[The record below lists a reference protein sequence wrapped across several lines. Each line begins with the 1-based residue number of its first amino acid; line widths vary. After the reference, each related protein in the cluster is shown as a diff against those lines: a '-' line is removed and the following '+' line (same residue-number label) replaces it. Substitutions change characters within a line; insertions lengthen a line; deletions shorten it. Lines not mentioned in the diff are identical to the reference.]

1 MDLDL
6 IEYNPSDTLPF
17 CRSDSM
23 VCQKVSDFVK
33 TPAQFCDI
41 IGLRVA
47 QEPCFDGIPS
57 LRSGQT
63 KLEPREPDIQIEVPT
78 KEEPKEDRIEYNSI
92 EMIRQKREDAIKRAD
107 EKMKKVVDENIDKV
121 VDTI

>member
-1 MDLDL
+1 
-6 IEYNPSDTLPF
+6 
-17 CRSDSM
+17 M

-33 TPAQFCDI
+33 TAAEFCDI

-63 KLEPREPDIQIEVPT
+63 KLEPREPDIQKEVVST

-92 EMIRQKREDAIKRAD
+92 EMIRAKREDALKRAD

-121 VDTI
+121 VDSI